1 MYQIKSPSISVEYQ
15 VSKNYEPLPKP
26 VSPYNDD
33 LVREY
38 LAQGLS
44 IQSCSHGESG
54 GLDPIVK
61 LMMNPRKRKA
71 IQYKLNQCRVA

>member
-1 MYQIKSPSISVEYQ
+1 MKD
-15 VSKNYEPLPKP
+15 YEAKPKP
-26 VSPYNDD
+26 VSPFSKQKVKD
-33 LVREY
+33 Y

-71 IQYKLNQCRVA
+71 VQDKLNQCRVA